1 MTRRIPFAAVTLAA
15 IVGCAASP
23 GPKPNAG
30 APPPATIADV
40 DALLVRACFGCHT
53 NEARRPWYGHLAPS
67 SWTSAARDDL
77 NFSDW
82 PLYDQDRRREA
93 MGAIAMTV
101 QARTMPPADYTFFDH
116 GAALAD
122 RERDALV
129 RWASRQDLPTPP
141 LPAS

>member
-1 MTRRIPFAAVTLAA
+1 MPLAAVTLA
-15 IVGCAASP
+15 VLLGCAASP
-23 GPKPNAG
+23 GPKPDTG
-30 APPPATIADV
+30 APVAATIADADV

-53 NEARRPWYGHLAPS
+53 NEARRPWYAHLAPS

-82 PLYDQDRRREA
+82 PLYDQDRRRRA

-122 RERDALV
+122 RERDALL
-129 RWASRQDLPTPP
+129 RWASRQDPPTPP
-141 LPAS
+141 PPPS